1 MREKIIGLLD
11 ELDER
16 KLKLVYRFIK
26 ALIGWGKD

>member
-1 MREKIIGLLD
+1 MREKIIRLLD

-26 ALIGWGKD
+26 ALIG

>member
-16 KLKLVYRFIK
+16 KLKLAYRFIK
-26 ALIGWGKD
+26 ALIG

>member
-26 ALIGWGKD
+26 SLIG